1 MTVLLH
7 DLLPVELRRSW
18 AVDGTCPDLD
28 LYSLYRSHQ
37 IADPHRT
44 SVIDAKG
51 AVCYTALDR
60 KVRCLAAGL
69 SGLGIRPGD
78 VVGVQLPNGRNTVI
92 AELALAALGAIA
104 LPFPVGRGDREAVS
118 LLARSEAVAVI
129 AVADHRG
136 NHHAA
141 DLLARAGELP
151 HLLTVVAVGPGTIP
165 EGAVPWA
172 ELLRTDPTA
181 YVPARPDPDAA
192 ARILVSSGSEAE
204 PKMVAYSHNA
214 LAGGRGNFLASLM
227 KDGQPPRCLFLVPLG
242 SAFGSSG
249 TAVALARHGGTLVLL
264 DHFTPEGALDAIVAH
279 LPTHVLGVPTMIRM
293 MLDRLAERG
302 RWEFTAPTALVV
314 GGSPLDAATAEEAA
328 PRVRL
333 SRGEPLRLGR
343 RRQLPYGSGGRAGTG
358 RGARRAR
365 GPSGPAGRGHPH
377 RRSRRGRG
385 GMEEA
390 PRGSVGEIVARGPMT
405 PLCYVAAPELDAR
418 YRTADG
424 WVRTGDLGRM
434 EEDGTLRIVGR
445 LKDVVIRG
453 GANISPAEVELELAT
468 HPDVRDVVCVGVPD
482 PLMGERLAACV
493 VPRGGKRPAL
503 GELSAH
509 LDARGL
515 ERRKHPE
522 LLLLVDELP
531 LTPAGKPDPE
541 GVAGAM
547 RGARAAGRV
556 TDVAVAVRRRFG
568 RPPPRSAP
576 GSGAGHPL
584 LHYGRRVLVDGQQ
597 VEVLVRVV
605 DDLDLLGAG
614 VREHGAGRHVDVV
627 QDQGGLLPRQLGQL
641 LRRHRVGPVRADDLR
656 ARHLRRPGGEHLG
669 DHDGRLA
676 AGPRGLQVLLERAVF
691 GVEGGFPPGGR
702 VLRAEELAEARDLR
716 RRLVGVVV
724 EIHLDQL
731 RLRTGGL
738 LDLRGVRF
746 ERRVQHEVGACDGRE
761 VGRLRVVVGGV
772 VHRRRDDDLDVLR
785 ARGLGERTFPGGGGD
800 HDRRALLLAV
810 GRRGGALG
818 GCAA

>member
-7 DLLPVELRRSW
+7 DLLPAELRRSW

-51 AVCYTALDR
+51 ALCYTALDR

-92 AELALAALGAIA
+92 AELGLAALGAIA
-104 LPFPVGRGDREAVS
+104 LPFPTGRGDREAVS

-129 AVADHRG
+129 AAADHRG

-151 HLLTVVAVGPGTIP
+151 HLLTVVAVGPGAIP

-172 ELLRTDPTA
+172 ELLRSDPTA

-227 KDGQPPRCLFLVPLG
+227 KDGEPPRCLFLVPLG

-264 DHFTPEGALDAIVAH
+264 DHFTPEGALDALVAH
-279 LPTHVLGVPTMIRM
+279 RPTHVLGVPTMIRM

-314 GGSPLDAATAEEAA
+314 GGSPLDEATAEEARRA
-328 PRVRL
+328 FGCPVVNL
-333 SRGEPLRLGR
+333 YGSADGVNCHTGLVNEPVRGE
-343 RRQLPYGSGGRAGTG
+343 
-358 RGARRAR
+358 
-365 GPSGPAGRGHPH
+365 GPGVLAGRPD
-377 RRSRRGRG
+377 RRVADIRIAVPGRDG
-385 GMEEA
+385 DGMQEA

-531 LTPAGKPDPE
+531 LTPAGKPDRNALRE
-541 GVAGAM
+541 
-547 RGARAAGRV
+547 RCAA
-556 TDVAVAVRRRFG
+556 TE
-568 RPPPRSAP
+568 P
-576 GSGAGHPL
+576 
-584 LHYGRRVLVDGQQ
+584 
-597 VEVLVRVV
+597 
-605 DDLDLLGAG
+605 
-614 VREHGAGRHVDVV
+614 
-627 QDQGGLLPRQLGQL
+627 
-641 LRRHRVGPVRADDLR
+641 
-656 ARHLRRPGGEHLG
+656 
-669 DHDGRLA
+669 
-676 AGPRGLQVLLERAVF
+676 
-691 GVEGGFPPGGR
+691 
-702 VLRAEELAEARDLR
+702 
-716 RRLVGVVV
+716 
-724 EIHLDQL
+724 
-731 RLRTGGL
+731 
-738 LDLRGVRF
+738 
-746 ERRVQHEVGACDGRE
+746 
-761 VGRLRVVVGGV
+761 
-772 VHRRRDDDLDVLR
+772 
-785 ARGLGERTFPGGGGD
+785 
-800 HDRRALLLAV
+800 LAV
-810 GRRGGALG
+810 
-818 GCAA
+818 